1 MELKEYIVP
10 LRKWWWLILSATLVA
25 TLASFMVARQQPD
38 IFRARTTL
46 TIGRAIDNPNPTGTE
61 FWLTQQL
68 AQTYAEIASREP
80 VRTAT
85 MEALGLTWL
94 PEIAVRAVPET
105 QLIEITVNDTSPVR
119 AQAVANESARQL
131 ILQSPTST
139 EQEEQSRQAFINEQ
153 LDGLETRIIETQD
166 EIADKQEELAGVF
179 SARQISDLQS
189 QIAGLQAK
197 LTTLQTNYANML
209 SNTQQG
215 AINTLT
221 TIEPAVLPLIPV
233 GPKTM
238 TTVLVAAAIGFTL
251 AAGAAYLLEYL
262 DDSVKSPDTIT
273 KVTGLATLAGIA
285 RISEDDDGGK
295 LVSLSQP
302 RSPTTEA
309 YRVLRTGIQ
318 YSTVDN
324 PNQIRLMVTSPSP
337 SEGKSLTV
345 ANLAVVM
352 AQAGNNILVIDADL
366 RRPVQHKLF
375 RLPQKGGLTTLLL
388 EANLD
393 PSSDQ
398 TLKALR
404 RVIQQTSVEGLHILT
419 SGPIPPNPSEM
430 LGSTKMEV
438 ALQTLEEHYDY
449 VIIDSPPVLAVT
461 DAMVLARHS
470 ESVLLV
476 VDASKTRGTQL
487 RQAATQLLASNAHV
501 IGVVLNR
508 LSPRSEGYYS
518 YYYYRHSY
526 YMEDQEE
533 EPSIATPTNG
543 KSTSRWRRQK
553 VPKSTGEIK

>member
-105 QLIEITVNDTSPVR
+105 QLIEITVNDTSPER

-393 PSSDQ
+393 PNSDQ

-476 VDASKTRGTQL
+476 ADASKTRGTQL

-526 YMEDQEE
+526 YMEDQDE

-553 VPKSTGEIK
+553 SRKSTGEIK